1 MKTVIHKLFFPFSN
15 EKRAYKILITMVG
28 IVPILYFVYFSL
40 TMAREGLMFSEFL
53 NQNPWNSILFIV
65 VLLNL
70 AWAFILMKIYPD
82 FENSNGNEYIGFIL
96 WTFFISQIA
105 VTNLVFAII
114 AGIVLFK
121 TKIRF
126 KEVMKGNIMMRYK
139 MLTVMAASL
148 LLFSLLCGFTFIQI
162 SF

>member
-1 MKTVIHKLFFPFSN
+1 
-15 EKRAYKILITMVG
+15 MVG

-82 FENSNGNEYIGFIL
+82 FENSNGNEYIGFIYGL
-96 WTFFISQIA
+96 SSFRKLPWQI
-105 VTNLVFAII
+105 L
-114 AGIVLFK
+114 
-121 TKIRF
+121 
-126 KEVMKGNIMMRYK
+126 
-139 MLTVMAASL
+139 SL
-148 LLFSLLCGFTFIQI
+148 P
-162 SF
+162 